1 MEVFQSHFANLCD
14 IVSHDVLRV
23 SNKCTSLV
31 GSDVRRYILTAEGVD
46 DYKKA
51 TKLLFEIESHLK
63 IHSNKREYLLSV
75 IEAFLN
81 VDNLQLSIIAVKM
94 QADLLL

>member
-1 MEVFQSHFANLCD
+1 MKVFQSQFADLCN
-14 IVSHDVLRV
+14 IVSHDVLRL
-23 SNKCTSLV
+23 SNECTLLI
-31 GSDVRRYILTAEGVD
+31 GSDVRNYILTAEGVN

-63 IHSNKREYLLSV
+63 SHSNKREYLLSV

-81 VDNLQLSIIAVKM
+81 VDNPQLSIIAEKM
-94 QADLLL
+94 QDLLL

>member
-1 MEVFQSHFANLCD
+1 MEVFQSHFADLCD

-31 GSDVRRYILTAEGVD
+31 GSDVRNYILTAEGVD
-46 DYKKA
+46 SYKKA

-63 IHSNKREYLLSV
+63 SHSNKREYLLCV
-75 IEAFLN
+75 TEAFLN
-81 VDNLQLSIIAVKM
+81 VDNPQLSHIAEKM
-94 QADLLL
+94 QDLLL